1 MRGCNA
7 VKELDVMK
15 TVRLSIIGRF
25 FATFIPLLFLLA
37 GIAQAGQ
44 TGGMQVK
51 YIGWSWHKP
60 AEAADSQKG
69 GAQITFI
76 SPADGATV
84 SSKEPLVVKF
94 NVEPGENGDH
104 FHYFLD
110 GDQIAS
116 DRQRS
121 GSLDFGPLSP
131 GKHVITFKIATVA
144 HTLIGVEKSLTV
156 LVK

>member
-1 MRGCNA
+1 M
-7 VKELDVMK
+7 
-15 TVRLSIIGRF
+15 
-25 FATFIPLLFLLA
+25 A
-37 GIAQAGQ
+37 GISWAGSVQ
-44 TGGMQVK
+44 VKSVDWSWQKTGG
-51 YIGWSWHKP
+51 
-60 AEAADSQKG
+60 AENSQKG
-69 GAQITFI
+69 GAQIKFI

-84 SSKEPLVVKF
+84 SSKEPLVVNF
-94 NVEPGENGDH
+94 DVEPGENGDH

-116 DRQRS
+116 NRQRR
-121 GSLDFGPLSP
+121 GSLDFGKLSP

>member
-1 MRGCNA
+1 
-7 VKELDVMK
+7 MK

-25 FATFIPLLFLLA
+25 FTTFIPLLFLMA
-37 GIAQAGQ
+37 GIGQAE
-44 TGGMQVK
+44 GMQVK
-51 YIGWSWHKP
+51 YIGWSWQKP
-60 AEAADSQKG
+60 AQAADSQKG
-69 GAQITFI
+69 GAQITFT
-76 SPADGATV
+76 SPADGTTV

-121 GSLDFGPLSP
+121 GSLDFGKLSP